1 MNFLKI
7 KIGGNILSV
16 RVSQLKFKQIKK
28 KKKNMK
34 SPGIET

>member
-28 KKKNMK
+28 KKNMK

>member
-28 KKKNMK
+28 KNMK